1 MSWEKFWPFSKNDEN
16 DDYNVK
22 NDEIFIKGKFTQLRS
37 KKIEDANNDYNWRLD
52 NELSNLD
59 ATKPINLSYKEF
71 LKYHKEDVK
80 FPNLNSLRMAIDTL
94 HGKHIGNCMFYDI
107 NTRTL
112 QAEFGIMIGNKEY
125 WNNGYGSDA
134 MKNAVGYFFNN
145 KNINHIYLHTLVDNI
160 RAQKSFQK
168 CGFKKI
174 KNITKEN
181 SEFIYMEIWRK
192 DWEIINIK

>member
-22 NDEIFIKGKFTQLRS
+22 KNKIFVNGKFTQLRS
-37 KKIEDANNDYNWRLD
+37 KKLEDANNDYNWRLD

-59 ATKPINLSYKEF
+59 ATKPINLSYEEF

-80 FPNLNSLRMAIDTL
+80 FPNVSSLRMAIDTL

-134 MKNAVGYFFNN
+134 MKNAVSYFFKNN
-145 KNINHIYLHTLVDNI
+145 NINHIYLHTLVDNI
-160 RAQKSFQK
+160 RAQKSFEK
-168 CGFKKI
+168 CGFRKI

-181 SEFIYMEIWRK
+181 NEFTYMEIWRK
-192 DWEIINIK
+192 DWEII